1 MLGFQSEEEL
11 ITGAGKWLSKLEGVD
26 RELQLKRMIRLLNEK
41 GVAREI
47 ELSFVRNVDGRAG
60 HVQIDLRRVLG
71 SDEKQ
76 TTVLSSIIDISDRK
90 ANDRLRIER
99 DTATAASQAKSE
111 FLANMSHE
119 IRTPLNGVTGMLDLL
134 SRTDLDSCQRRFIQV
149 AGTSADGSLS
159 VINDILD
166 VSKIEAGKLELEE
179 ASFAL
184 SDLLSVVLDMFAP
197 QAAAKGI
204 ELASLIPT
212 NIPERV
218 IVDPERLRQVFVN
231 LVGNALK
238 FTAKS
243 TVTLRCRT
251 TDKDRERALFHFDVE
266 DSGPGILPAERDRL
280 FEAFTQADTSTT
292 RKHGGTGLGL
302 TITRQLVELM
312 GGNISVDSEL
322 GQGTTFRIDISLPIA
337 EPDKAATMTS
347 DERANID
354 AQPKLRVLAVD
365 DHPINLELL
374 DGLLEPEG
382 FIVTVVDGAEAALIQ
397 PDQASKLGTPYALA
411 LLDYQTPEIDGGRY
425 TDS

>member
-60 HVQIDLRRVLG
+60 HVQIDLSRVLG

-134 SRTDLDSCQRRFIQV
+134 SRTDLDSRQRRFIQV
-149 AGTSADGSLS
+149 AGTSADGLLS

-184 SDLLSVVLDMFAP
+184 PDLLTDVLDMFAP

-204 ELASLIPT
+204 ELASLIPI

-218 IVDPERLRQVFVN
+218 IGDPERLRQVFVN

-238 FTAKS
+238 FTEKG

-280 FEAFTQADTSTT
+280 FEAFTLVLHKISSPEAY
-292 RKHGGTGLGL
+292 RAVYKYRWRPRLHGVFTGLS
-302 TITRQLVELM
+302 LVT
-312 GGNISVDSEL
+312 L
-322 GQGTTFRIDISLPIA
+322 G
-337 EPDKAATMTS
+337 E
-347 DERANID
+347 
-354 AQPKLRVLAVD
+354 
-365 DHPINLELL
+365 
-374 DGLLEPEG
+374 
-382 FIVTVVDGAEAALIQ
+382 IQ
-397 PDQASKLGTPYALA
+397 EK
-411 LLDYQTPEIDGGRY
+411 
-425 TDS
+425 